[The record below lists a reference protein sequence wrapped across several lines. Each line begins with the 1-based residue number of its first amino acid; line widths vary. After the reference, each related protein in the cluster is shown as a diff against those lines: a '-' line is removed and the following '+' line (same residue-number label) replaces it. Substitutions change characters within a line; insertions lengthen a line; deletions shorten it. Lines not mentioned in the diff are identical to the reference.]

1 MTDFKSWI
9 RAAFVKAIKA
19 TAQTMIAAIPVGAA
33 FGEAPWGYCLSVA
46 GVAAILSLLTSLA
59 TLPVLD
65 EDASAAT
72 KGDDEHVE

>member
-33 FGEAPWGYCLSVA
+33 FGEVSWGYCV
-46 GVAAILSLLTSLA
+46 
-59 TLPVLD
+59 
-65 EDASAAT
+65 
-72 KGDDEHVE
+72 

>member
-1 MTDFKSWI
+1 MDSGGV
-9 RAAFVKAIKA
+9 RQGYQGYGADHDC
-19 TAQTMIAAIPVGAA
+19 VGAA
-33 FGEAPWGYCLSVA
+33 FGECSGGYCLGVA

>member
-1 MTDFKSWI
+1 MDSGGV
-9 RAAFVKAIKA
+9 RQGYQGYGADH
-19 TAQTMIAAIPVGAA
+19 AAIPVGAA
-33 FGEAPWGYCLSVA
+33 FGEVSWGYCLSVS